1 VQPAIAAVS
10 TFGALLGFWI
20 INWTSADRSGEF
32 SGLFG
37 YISILSHYQS
47 LLKGVFNS
55 SDVIYYLLFIVTF
68 IVLSIRRLDA
78 DRLQH

>member
-1 VQPAIAAVS
+1 MNNSRNKPR
-10 TFGALLGFWI
+10 L
-20 INWTSADRSGEF
+20 
-32 SGLFG
+32 

-55 SDVIYYLLFIVTF
+55 SDVVYYLLFTATF